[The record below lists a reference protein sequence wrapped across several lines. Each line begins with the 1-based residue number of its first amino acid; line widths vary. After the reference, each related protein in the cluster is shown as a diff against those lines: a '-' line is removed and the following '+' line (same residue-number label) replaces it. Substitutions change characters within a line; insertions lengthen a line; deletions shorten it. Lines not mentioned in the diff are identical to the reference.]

1 MMTFSVPLVT
11 IPLFLL
17 FSTNVFTDMTTATWN
32 PASDLLMIKLLVE
45 YPAQKDSIMNWTLL
59 VQKTLFS
66 KSSDKRA
73 KHQKCLDFAAQLS
86 VR

>member
-32 PASDLLMIKLLVE
+32 PASDLLMVKLLVE

-66 KSSDKRA
+66 KSSDKGQNTR
-73 KHQKCLDFAAQLS
+73 S
-86 VR
+86 V

>member
-66 KSSDKRA
+66 KSSDKEQNTR
-73 KHQKCLDFAAQLS
+73 S
-86 VR
+86 V